1 MNLSSNNIVDGLV
14 VSFVQGRTDSGNR
27 WMVRVEGSTDLY
39 PMTLRA
45 LTVFNESS
53 NESLKSEES
62 SEESQDT
69 DEGDGDVSEEELFSK
84 VFDQWVFLQT

>member
-1 MNLSSNNIVDGLV
+1 MA
-14 VSFVQGRTDSGNR
+14 GNR

-45 LTVFNESS
+45 LTVFSESS
-53 NESLKSEES
+53 NESPESEVS

-69 DEGDGDVSEEELFSK
+69 DEGDVSEEEQEEEIFY
-84 VFDQWVFLQT
+84 QWVFVQT